1 MTLYQ
6 VDRVVYEVGR
16 EDEDL
21 EAFVK
26 DPQAYLA
33 GMDLEDHERD
43 ALAKCDVEALWSMGA
58 HPFIL
63 FGFVRRVLTARGH
76 PEPGQIAEEYKARI
90 APLGRPSYAT

>member
-16 EDEDL
+16 EDETL
-21 EAFVK
+21 QAFVK
-26 DPQAYLA
+26 DAENFLD
-33 GMDLEDHERD
+33 GMDLEDDERE
-43 ALAKCDVEALWSMGA
+43 ALARCDVEALWSMGA

-76 PEPGQIAEEYKARI
+76 PPATIAQEYRARI
-90 APLGRPSYAT
+90 APLGRPDYAT